1 MSTAEAPVIRLQ
13 MTSMLLR
20 FMALVVGVAFGQHA
34 DPVTLRDH
42 SIASSSAPV
51 YLDGAWTAVNVVG
64 GAPISST
71 VASGSSLA
79 ATVPSDI
86 LSDLQRAKRAPN
98 PYWNTT
104 WREPTFVAMW

>member
-20 FMALVVGVAFGQHA
+20 FMALVVGVAFGQQA

-64 GAPISST
+64 GASISST
-71 VASGSSLA
+71 ASGSSLA
-79 ATVPSDI
+79 ATVPGDI
-86 LSDLQRAKRAPN
+86 LSDLQRAKRAPD